1 MTWTIRMTGVLMC
14 VVLVSGCQVEQEQQA
29 DLPEADVDVQG
40 GQWPEYDVRWA
51 DVDVGTEERTI
62 TVPVVR
68 VEQET
73 REVTVPYIRVGPPGG
88 ATSEER
94 TIAMELDVPHAGYQ
108 LQIVEVRAGGDN
120 LWVIGRLQEQP
131 GEAAAQAITRVS
143 DRVVIDAP
151 GTLDVRKVIVGMR
164 PASAT
169 NQELQFVDSMDALSS
184 RIPEDA
190 RVLYGRS

>member
-1 MTWTIRMTGVLMC
+1 MTWTIRMTGMLMC
-14 VVLVSGCQVEQEQQA
+14 AVLASGCQVEQQQEAELPDA
-29 DLPEADVDVQG
+29 DLDVQG
-40 GQWPEYDVRWA
+40 GEWPEYDVKWA
-51 DVDVGTEERTI
+51 DVDVGTEEKTI

-73 REVTVPYIRVGPPGG
+73 REVTVPYIRVGPPAG

-108 LQIVEVRAGGDN
+108 LQIVEVRAAGDN
-120 LWVIGRLQEQP
+120 LWVIGRLNEQS
-131 GEAAAQAITRVS
+131 GDAAQAITRVS

-151 GTLDVRKVIVGMR
+151 ASLDVRKVVIGMR

-169 NQELQFVDSMDALSS
+169 NQEVQFVDSMEALAS
-184 RIPEDA
+184 RMPQDA
-190 RVLYGRS
+190 RILYGRS